1 MIFLVSTSST
11 VVTTTKWLAT
21 TKVRRIRSGRMR
33 NWWHI
38 HGIISHVFILIFGH
52 LYAWICTCWI
62 CFHIR
67 SDHITRIQGLRWVSS
82 SAGRQFGVLNT
93 VGFRG
98 TSEKENNASTDLGSL
113 IGNMYSEFF
122 CHSDFM
128 WNQFWSFWSP
138 KNCNLD
144 YLICSEFW
152 IFVNF

>member
-11 VVTTTKWLAT
+11 VVTTTKRLAT

-98 TSEKENNASTDLGSL
+98 TSEIEKLECSASTDLGSL
-113 IGNMYSEFF
+113 IGNSQ
-122 CHSDFM
+122 CG
-128 WNQFWSFWSP
+128 
-138 KNCNLD
+138 
-144 YLICSEFW
+144 
-152 IFVNF
+152 IFRIFLPLTFYVKSILVVLKP

>member
-11 VVTTTKWLAT
+11 VVTTTKRLAT

-67 SDHITRIQGLRWVSS
+67 SDHITRIQGLRWESS

-98 TSEKENNASTDLGSL
+98 TSEKIEPCVLCTVLQILLVLSKMS
-113 IGNMYSEFF
+113 I
-122 CHSDFM
+122 
-128 WNQFWSFWSP
+128 NQF
-138 KNCNLD
+138 
-144 YLICSEFW
+144 
-152 IFVNF
+152 

>member
-11 VVTTTKWLAT
+11 VVTTTKRLAT

-98 TSEKENNASTDLGSL
+98 TSEIENLEYSTSTDLGSL
-113 IGNMYSEFF
+113 IGNTQCE
-122 CHSDFM
+122 
-128 WNQFWSFWSP
+128 NIRILKP
-138 KNCNLD
+138 KNCHFDHLST
-144 YLICSEFW
+144 SEF
-152 IFVNF
+152 

>member
-11 VVTTTKWLAT
+11 VVTTTKRLAT

-98 TSEKENNASTDLGSL
+98 TSEIENLEYRPGQPNWE
-113 IGNMYSEFF
+113 YSMWKFQ
-122 CHSDFM
+122 DFSAT
-128 WNQFWSFWSP
+128 QILREIIFGHFEAP
-138 KNCNLD
+138 KTTILT
-144 YLICSEFW
+144 S
-152 IFVNF
+152 